1 MSVLIW
7 KTADLRPHPWR
18 LSSGIV
24 VASTVLAVL
33 ALPPAVYA
41 WLSYIKFG
49 LLKPSYYVPY
59 EALLQT
65 LRTLSWPDIWRAP
78 LVVVN
83 MTSGNLLANLY
94 TLTVGQLVLSLS
106 LAVAIALNFSALLAL
121 RRACSTRS
129 HAGQAAGA
137 AGTGLFAT
145 VAASSTGIFGCCGGA
160 AAGGVLTLAGLGTT
174 TAIQIGTWSP
184 YIQLLLIVLF
194 VLNYLR
200 LRRRIP
206 ANI

>member
-7 KTADLRPHPWR
+7 KTTDLRLHPWR
-18 LSSGIV
+18 LSVGIV

-41 WLSYIKFG
+41 WLSYVKFG
-49 LLKPSYYVPY
+49 LLKPSYYLPY

-65 LRTLSWPDIWRAP
+65 LRTLSLPDIWRAP

-121 RRACSTRS
+121 RRACGTRS

-160 AAGGVLTLAGLGTT
+160 AAGGVLTLAGLSTT

-200 LRRRIP
+200 LRGSLP
-206 ANI
+206 S

>member
-7 KTADLRPHPWR
+7 KTTALRPHPWR
-18 LSSGIV
+18 LSAGLV
-24 VASTVLAVL
+24 VASTALAVL

-41 WLSYIKFG
+41 WLSYVKFG

-65 LRTLSWPDIWRAP
+65 LRTLSLPDIWRAP

-121 RRACSTRS
+121 RRACGTRS
-129 HAGQAAGA
+129 HAGEAAGA

-160 AAGGVLTLAGLGTT
+160 AAAGGVLTLAGLSTT

-184 YIQLLLIVLF
+184 YVQLLLIVLF

-200 LRRRIP
+200 LRGSLP
-206 ANI
+206 S